1 MPMLD
6 RLYDYIL
13 CRRLIDH
20 MNRAFKHRLRFLDD
34 GSETLDWLR
43 AADLTPLTHSVF
55 ATKAYQVT
63 SH

>member
-1 MPMLD
+1 
-6 RLYDYIL
+6 
-13 CRRLIDH
+13 